1 MSGLER
7 CPGCHPERS
16 EGSLRPSSQTL
27 RCAQGDSQYLQ
38 MSASPLPHFGIAV
51 DHLGWIFS
59 AQALGN
65 KTNLPV
71 AVGAITDAIDPLPI
85 HVEIKRTSV
94 CHDGNQVRLVRVS
107 VNRWQKILSHSQTQS
122 LGIVLC
128 VACVEQQGVLPVL
141 EGVQAVLADSEEIVF
156 CAIAP
161 KSDPTTVA
169 RDNLYLHLKSEIDW
183 LT

>member
-1 MSGLER
+1 MQE
-7 CPGCHPERS
+7 CQK
-16 EGSLRPSSQTL
+16 LRGFNPCGVSH
-27 RCAQGDSQYLQ
+27 
-38 MSASPLPHFGIAV
+38 LPHFGIAV

-59 AQALGN
+59 ALALGN

-85 HVEIKRTSV
+85 HVEIKRTSI
-94 CHDGNQVRLVRVS
+94 CHDSNQVRLVQVS
-107 VNRWQKILSHSQTQS
+107 VNGWQKILSQTQS

-169 RDNLYLHLKSEIDW
+169 RDNLYLHLKSEVAEVRSGGN
-183 LT
+183 